1 MESIYLIC
9 GLPMLLAGLTYGGWN
24 WIRYASAGVGA
35 PTGTVVISA
44 MLIILGFQ
52 ILLAAVGLDLQ
63 ALPRTPICKEPMIE
77 EQEFHIANTSHES
90 APLRA

>member
-1 MESIYLIC
+1 
-9 GLPMLLAGLTYGGWN
+9 MLLAGLTYGGWN

-52 ILLAAVGLDLQ
+52 ILLAAMGLDLQ
-63 ALPRTPICKEPMIE
+63 AVPRTPICKEPMRE
-77 EQEFHIANTSHES
+77 EKEFHSGNSSHETV
-90 APLRA
+90 PLRALNS